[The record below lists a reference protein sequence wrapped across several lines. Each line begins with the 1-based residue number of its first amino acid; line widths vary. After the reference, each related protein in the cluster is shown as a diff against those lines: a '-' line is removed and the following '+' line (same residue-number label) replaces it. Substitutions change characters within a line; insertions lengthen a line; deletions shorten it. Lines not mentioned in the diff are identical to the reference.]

1 MEPLVISV
9 IISAVIAAA
18 ISTGVIATYE
28 YLFHQDTRSLFHQDT
43 RSLHLEVR
51 TVRGPDAPFL
61 AGWFRGT
68 SAFCENDEIVT
79 GGGFFVS
86 GPQGQ
91 AIITASA
98 PVKEEDGTH
107 LGWGT
112 HGKNPTAIDGTI
124 QAIVQCAKLVR

>member
-1 MEPLVISV
+1 MEPLVRSV

-18 ISTGVIATYE
+18 ISAGVITVYG
-28 YLFHQDTRSLFHQDT
+28 YLFHSDT
-43 RSLHLEVR
+43 RSLHLVVR
-51 TVRGPDAPFL
+51 TVTGPSDPFP
-61 AGWFRGT
+61 AGGFRGT

-86 GPQGQ
+86 GPQSQ
-91 AIITASA
+91 AIITASS
-98 PVKEEDGTH
+98 PVDEEHGTR

-112 HGKNPTAIDGTI
+112 HGQNPTTIDGTI